1 MPQGQAHTVW
11 FKELKIFLKENW
23 THTFSISDHF
33 LLVSELNSK
42 LNKIRIDANIKP
54 PMMWCPKC
62 QQRKQSKFIPISIT
76 GMYWALKRFEI
87 CSETE
92 FKNLLKNWK
101 TYSVKEQINIYGNP
115 IELER
120 IDNNENHNKH
130 EA

>member
-1 MPQGQAHTVW
+1 
-11 FKELKIFLKENW
+11 
-23 THTFSISDHF
+23 
-33 LLVSELNSK
+33 
-42 LNKIRIDANIKP
+42 
-54 PMMWCPKC
+54 MWCPKC